1 MCGNGC
7 ATACRNRWKP
17 PPLPASLF
25 LSKKLNKLLK
35 SIKTHTS
42 KQNTGNRRT
51 RHTTRREILKEKL
64 FQNHSFFPPIFPFF
78 FIFFLAIIELQLT
91 LVCAPH
97 YSLLFYYFV
106 YFSLQKKILWLVPPS
121 NELIISAHVS
131 CVCVCNI
138 RREWNNFFVFLF
150 QKKKP
155 L

>member
-7 ATACRNRWKP
+7 ATAYRNWWKP

-25 LSKKLNKLLK
+25 LSKILNKLLK
-35 SIKTHTS
+35 SIKTHKS
-42 KQNTGNRRT
+42 EHNTGNRRT
-51 RHTTRREILKEKL
+51 RFTTRREILKE
-64 FQNHSFFPPIFPFF
+64 NSFKIIRFSPHFSFV

-106 YFSLQKKILWLVPPS
+106 YFSLLKNS
-121 NELIISAHVS
+121 LIGAAVERVDYY
-131 CVCVCNI
+131 CACVVCVCNI
-138 RREWNNFFVFLF
+138 EVMKQQFSFS
-150 QKKKP
+150 KKKP